1 MPNTKTEKHTNPI
14 ITQIQLPSG
23 SVYDIHDSTALHS
36 IEDLELATV
45 LTFAGI
51 DTAENI
57 LGKTS
62 AKKGEVWLCSNTT
75 GIYAGVEFVCI
86 ETFSGE
92 EADTSKWQKLGN
104 IHDAASST
112 HIHDEVVVN
121 GTNNGSIVTGK
132 VAVPKLVGEDFYVK
146 LKATKQEHITT
157 NTIGENAALTTS
169 VTPTTQYIGATASG
183 TALKTEGSKFITS
196 VTPVTDGG
204 AVLGQN
210 TTFKTTGGVK
220 TYKEL
225 NTMEKSL
232 ATVDKD
238 GCDAI
243 TRDQDGKIE
252 DGTSAK
258 WTSTVT
264 GGKLI
269 IGWEANAPTKVT
281 LPTFKK
287 SNAVTGSN
295 SDVIYA
301 TGTLKDSTQ
310 TTGNVI
316 INAIADIGV
325 EIDSMDKVQ
334 AVTGVTI
341 EDSNALISAEVNSQP
356 TIKLS
361 VDNTTGT
368 NKASIVTGI
377 TEAKTS
383 WQNKDLVSA
392 VTTVNEQ
399 IVELVSTSTPD
410 KDTLR
415 IPLVD
420 LDAGT
425 QDIEIADGWAEAQT
439 WTQTEGYTG
448 QPTKSS

>member
-75 GIYAGVEFVCI
+75 GIYVGVEFVCI
-86 ETFSGE
+86 ETFSGA
-92 EADTSKWQKLGN
+92 ADTSKWQKLGN

-112 HIHDEVVVN
+112 HTHDEVVVT
-121 GTNNGSIVTGK
+121 GTNSTSKVTGT
-132 VAVPKLVGEDFYVK
+132 VAVPKLVGEDYYLK
-146 LKATKQEHITT
+146 LQVDKQEHVTT
-157 NTIGENAALTTS
+157 NTIGENATLTTS

-183 TALKTEGSKFITS
+183 TALKTEGSTFLTS
-196 VTPVTDGG
+196 VTPVTEGG
-204 AVLGQN
+204 AVLGQK
-210 TTFKTTGGVK
+210 TTFKTTGGGK

-225 NTMEKSL
+225 NTLEKSL

-238 GCDAI
+238 SCNAI
-243 TRDQDGKIE
+243 TEDSDGKIE
-252 DGTSAK
+252 SGTSAE
-258 WTSTVT
+258 WTGTVA

-269 IGWEANAPTKVT
+269 IGWKENSPTKVT

-295 SDVIYA
+295 STIVYA
-301 TGTLKDSTQ
+301 NGTLKDSTK
-310 TTGNVI
+310 TDGNVI
-316 INAIADIGV
+316 IGAIADIGV
-325 EIDSMDKVQ
+325 EIDNMDKVT
-334 AVTGVTI
+334 ALTGVSV
-341 EDSNALISAEVNSQP
+341 EDSSALISAEVQNQP

-361 VDNTTGT
+361 IDNATGA

-377 TEAKTS
+377 DRATTS
-383 WQNKDLVSA
+383 WNNKDLVSA

-399 IVELVSTSTPD
+399 TVDLISTGTPD
-410 KDTLR
+410 KDTIR
-415 IPLVD
+415 IPLID

-425 QDIEIADGWAEAQT
+425 EDIEIKNGLAAAQT

-448 QPTKSS
+448 QPTKNS